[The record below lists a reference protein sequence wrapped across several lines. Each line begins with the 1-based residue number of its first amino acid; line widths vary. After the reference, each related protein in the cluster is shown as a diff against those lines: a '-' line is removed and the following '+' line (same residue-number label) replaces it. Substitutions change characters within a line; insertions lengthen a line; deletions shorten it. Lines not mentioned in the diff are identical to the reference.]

1 MSAGLSELL
10 QTSWIVLQYSD
21 CLNVHKGT
29 TLDYQRLFEIAD
41 RKQCREIVAWSALGG
56 KQPSAALLAL
66 RTSQCMGA
74 SADAEKCRVMI
85 KEEEVLAALD
95 KPRAIYSLQQR
106 LDPSNKSTDALQEL
120 LMRMRTA
127 GTVKFDIKTGKWR
140 KA

>member
-1 MSAGLSELL
+1 
-10 QTSWIVLQYSD
+10 
-21 CLNVHKGT
+21 
-29 TLDYQRLFEIAD
+29 
-41 RKQCREIVAWSALGG
+41 
-56 KQPSAALLAL
+56 
-66 RTSQCMGA
+66 MGA
-74 SADAEKCRVMI
+74 SGEAEKYQVMI
-85 KEEEVLAALD
+85 REDDVLAALD